1 MATVYLEEQ
10 KNWSAVEAKV
20 TTAMEKITDALLY
33 RYQKVFFYDTCSF
46 RGHSNM
52 LPSDVDYIIK
62 HIKSE
67 CGVVVITRCILME
80 LASESGMLNQQY
92 IKLIDR
98 MVDVHGLEVIVM
110 NEEDIFTVM
119 SECFSTAEG
128 INTYLVWAVRMLGV
142 PTSTVESTLAGNM
155 HLKRRLKDGK
165 GLNSKNVFA
174 EFFKAVRNN
183 KVRSD
188 NLGEELLAICLHILS
203 YIPGEADYKYNII
216 TEDKGARA
224 VINNLFAKT
233 QKQFSG
239 KKIVIYSTP
248 RLTKTMVEFNR
259 INDVDSISRI
269 LGMGRVCDIKIFG
282 TLPDEFETTEHT
294 FNTVNLAKLLMI
306 PDGIDIRF

>member
-1 MATVYLEEQ
+1 MATVYLEEP
-10 KNWSAVEAKV
+10 KNWSTIESKV
-20 TTAMEKITDALLY
+20 ITEREKIIDALLY
-33 RYQKVFFYDTCSF
+33 KYNKVFFYDTCSF

-67 CGVVVITRCILME
+67 DGVVVITRCILME
-80 LASESGMLNQQY
+80 LASRSGELNQQY
-92 IKLIDR
+92 IELIDR
-98 MVDVHGLEVIVM
+98 MVDVYNLEVIVM
-110 NEEDIFTVM
+110 NEEDLFYIL
-119 SECFSTAEG
+119 SECFSTAES
-128 INTYLVWAVRMLGV
+128 INTYLMWAVRMLGV
-142 PTSTVESTLAGNM
+142 PTSTVEITLAEDTD
-155 HLKRRLKDGK
+155 LKKKLKDGK
-165 GLNSKNVFA
+165 GLNSKSIFA
-174 EFFKAVRNN
+174 DFFKTVRNN
-183 KVRSD
+183 KTQSD

-203 YIPGEADYKYNII
+203 YIPGENDYKYNVI

-233 QKQFSG
+233 QKQFMG
-239 KKIVIYSTP
+239 RKIVIYSTP

-269 LGMGRVCDIKIFG
+269 LGMGRICDIKIFG

-294 FNTVNLAKLLMI
+294 FNTVDLAKILII